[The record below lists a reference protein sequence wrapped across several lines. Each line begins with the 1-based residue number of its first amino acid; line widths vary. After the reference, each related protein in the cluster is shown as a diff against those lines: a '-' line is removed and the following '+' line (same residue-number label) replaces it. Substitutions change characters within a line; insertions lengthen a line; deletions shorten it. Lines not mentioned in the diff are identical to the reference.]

1 MPAVSFSEAAAALGH
16 RSRSSLYRM
25 RDDGR
30 LADYIRPGGRGGAA
44 LLELEPEGLP
54 TLREWVRD
62 TLQPQTPAVTTPTAE
77 LAAVDP
83 QTVARGLAE
92 LVAGLPEDAIPSLSC
107 SRERREHYRAELARL
122 EALQRRGDLVPAA
135 EVKHE
140 AYEVARAVRDR
151 LLSLPH
157 RLAPQLAVTR
167 DTTEAFRLLDSE
179 IRTSLY
185 GLVEQDGRGHE

>member
-30 LADYIRPGGRGGAA
+30 LSDYLRPGGRGGAA

-62 TLQPQTPAVTTPTAE
+62 TLQPQAQAVTAAPAE

-92 LVAGLPEDAIPSLSC
+92 LVAGLPEDAIPSLST

-122 EALQRRGDLVPAA
+122 EALQRRGELVPAA
-135 EVKHE
+135 EV
-140 AYEVARAVRDR
+140 AARWFDHGRTIRDS
-151 LLSLPH
+151 LMALPH

-167 DTTEAFRLLDSE
+167 DTAEAFRLLDSE
-179 IRTSLY
+179 IRACLW
-185 GLVEQDGRGHE
+185 GLSEQEGAGRG